1 MHVCLYVL
9 VWVFVWTRV
18 CHNAL
23 FISASA
29 TVYIYHLGKEILL
42 ARLSRLLSFLWLS
55 VHLARSRGMPGI
67 IYIKFHSS
75 VLTITNTYCLCIL
88 VSYIMIKIIIQYHNS
103 WPTNVNK
110 SIVQFSETWKI
121 YIIVLLMKLTL
132 SVTMQNIQNTVSS
145 AKRLILRG
153 M

>member
-29 TVYIYHLGKEILL
+29 TVYIYHLGMEILF

-67 IYIKFHSS
+67 ISSKFHSS

-88 VSYIMIKIIIQYHNS
+88 VSYIMINIIQYHNS

-121 YIIVLLMKLTL
+121 YIIVLLMKLAL